1 MRRREFIAGLGSVAA
16 GPIVA
21 HAQQSAIPVIGFL
34 HLFPQAAA
42 VAGLTAFRMG
52 LNEAGFAEGRNIA
65 IEQRYADNDPGQ
77 LPALAADLVRR
88 GVAAVYA
95 SSPPA
100 ARAAKA
106 ATSTI
111 PIVFVMGEDPVTEG
125 IVTSLNRPGGN
136 ITGFTDFDNLLIGKR
151 FELMHK
157 IVPNTLPFAFLVN
170 PVNANAEP
178 DTKAAQAAADALGRR
193 LTLLRASSEREL
205 DAAFEASTQQ
215 KIGALLVGVD
225 GFFLS
230 RLAQIT
236 VLAAHYR
243 IPALYDNRLYPLAG
257 GLMSYGAN
265 RSEMSRQAGIYIARI
280 LRGEKPATLPVQQSA
295 KFEFVINLRVA
306 KTLDLE
312 IPPAVLA
319 LADEVIE

>member
-1 MRRREFIAGLGSVAA
+1 VVAR
-16 GPIVA
+16 
-21 HAQQSAIPVIGFL
+21 AQQSALPVIGFL
-34 HLFPQAAA
+34 HLFPRDAAA
-42 VAGLTAFRMG
+42 LGLAAFRRG
-52 LNEAGFAEGRNIA
+52 LSEAGFVEGRTVA
-65 IEQRYADNDPGQ
+65 IEQRYADNESRR

-88 GVAAVYA
+88 GVTAICA

-106 ATSTI
+106 ATDSI
-111 PIVFVMGEDPVTEG
+111 PVVFVMGEDPVAEG
-125 IVTSLNRPGGN
+125 IVVSLSRPGGN

-151 FELMHK
+151 FELIHK
-157 IVPNTLPFAFLVN
+157 IVPDAVPIAFLVN

-178 DTKAAQAAADALGRR
+178 DTKAARIAADALKRPITF
-193 LTLLRASSEREL
+193 LQASTEREL
-205 DAAFEASTQQ
+205 DTAFEMSAQQ

-236 VLAAHYR
+236 VLAAHYK
-243 IPALYDNRLYPLAG
+243 IPALYDSRLYPLAG

-265 RSEMSRQAGIYIARI
+265 RLAMSHQAGIYIGRI
-280 LRGEKPATLPVQQSA
+280 LRGEKPAILPVQQSA
-295 KFEFVINLRVA
+295 KFEFVINLKVA